1 MNRKMLKDR
10 AKAVLKKDYVKLLGF
25 TFIVVVLG
33 ASFIGFGSTADYNT
47 GLTYYYFSIFG
58 LSFPINATKS
68 MVGLVSFFV
77 IAGLIMS
84 VFVRPVLNYG
94 LGNAYKTA
102 AVDELQGYDLFNG
115 FKQNYSNIVKVKMEE
130 KPLVR
135 GNSQSNYVRL
145 TVDIKNDY
153 AIRLLAKTEE
163 PKSGIPFLF
172 VNFYSML
179 IIVSVGMI
187 LLIIAKSNKNNTK
200 RNKTVS
206 YTHFPSSYLSSP
218 QDYIY
223 SRSTGMDIPQQKPI
237 LPKVNIKKN
246 LKTADS
252 DSFSCFDIPLVE
264 DTKNSSYEFKSTLKQ
279 TSNLMKEKTAK
290 SKQTNPINRT
300 YAEENS
306 QFSLPVV
313 DDLPVIEKPIIQ
325 ESKKNEPEL
334 ISALN
339 ITPNKGFYLTTAED
353 DMFALFGFVGDNVFL
368 LKKFIDLTQINL
380 QARYYDRAQNGN
392 EIYIVR
398 MDSYKAMIEVSNN
411 GMRETAVL

>member
-1 MNRKMLKDR
+1 MNMKNNICFKLFTFVFMFLLFSVTAIASDMDITPN
-10 AKAVLKKDYVKLLGF
+10 VLTKIVIEPTENNSFNFNLFFNKKFTENAFLQKKKDGTYNVFIPDTVMNAKKTKL
-25 TFIVVVLG
+25 I
-33 ASFIGFGSTADYNT
+33 Y
-47 GLTYYYFSIFG
+47 
-58 LSFPINATKS
+58 IN
-68 MVGLVSFFV
+68 
-77 IAGLIMS
+77 
-84 VFVRPVLNYG
+84 NE
-94 LGNAYKTA
+94 
-102 AVDELQGYDLFNG
+102 D
-115 FKQNYSNIVKVKMEE
+115 SNIVKVKMEE